1 MMAAGIAVAAGLYV
15 LIGYTRAGMLIRAGA
30 SNRDMVAVLGVDI
43 GRLFALV
50 FALGALLAGFAGVM
64 VAPILSVQIGMGEQI
79 LILTFVV
86 IVVGGVGS
94 VRGAF
99 VGALIGLV
107 DTLGRAFLPASSASS
122 PARSPMALGAAMASV
137 AIYLVMALVL
147 VFRPRGLFPAQ
158 GG

>member
-1 MMAAGIAVAAGLYV
+1 
-15 LIGYTRAGMLIRAGA
+15 
-30 SNRDMVAVLGVDI
+30 
-43 GRLFALV
+43 
-50 FALGALLAGFAGVM
+50 
-64 VAPILSVQIGMGEQI
+64 MGEQI

-99 VGALIGLV
+99 VGALLIGMV
-107 DTLGRAFLPASSASS
+107 DTLGRAFLPAIFKGFLSGPIADG
-122 PARSPMALGAAMASV
+122 LGAAMASV

>member
-1 MMAAGIAVAAGLYV
+1 
-15 LIGYTRAGMLIRAGA
+15 MLIRAGA
-30 SNRDMVAVLGVDI
+30 SNRDMVAALGVDI
-43 GRLFALV
+43 GKLFALV

-99 VGALIGLV
+99 VGALLIGMV
-107 DTLGRAFLPASSASS
+107 DTLGRAFLPTIFKGFLSGPIADG
-122 PARSPMALGAAMASV
+122 LGAAMASV
-137 AIYLVMALVL
+137 AIYLVMAMVL